1 MTQLTP
7 MEVLATLQHAQLR
20 LGRDFTREEF
30 VEGKVGNFML
40 PEDFKPEETV
50 SNITYT
56 PIRTQWALFSTFHDL
71 PLLLN
76 ITL

>member
-7 MEVLATLQHAQLR
+7 MEVLTTLQHAQLR

-30 VEGKVGNFML
+30 VKGKVGSFML

-56 PIRTQWALFSTFHDL
+56 PILTQWALFSTIHDL
-71 PLLLN
+71 SPLLN
-76 ITL
+76 FTL

>member
-7 MEVLATLQHAQLR
+7 MEVLAALQHAQLR

-56 PIRTQWALFSTFHDL
+56 P
-71 PLLLN
+71 
-76 ITL
+76 TLIQ